1 MAAVTRIGDNDA
13 AHCSGMVRAQG
24 SGNVFVN
31 GRPVSCQSHKN
42 TVHLLPGAPCPPHSK
57 AIALGSSTVKVNG
70 LGIGR
75 VGDTVSSCTSVAAGS
90 SNVFAGG

>member
-1 MAAVTRIGDNDA
+1 MPAVTRIGDADVG
-13 AHCSGMVRAQG
+13 HCSGMVRAQG

-42 TVHLLPGAPCPPHSK
+42 TVHLLPGNPCPPHSA
-57 AIALGSSTVKVNG
+57 AITSGSGTVKVNG

-75 VGDTVSSCTSVAAGS
+75 VGDGVSGCTSVAAGS
-90 SNVFAGG
+90 SNVFAG